1 LRKLI
6 QPYLANAFLS
16 DRALNAHRVWR
27 EASRK
32 RVKTG
37 HLADVYLRLDDPY
50 SYLLIQCLELLQK
63 RYPLQYRFRTVLE
76 MPEDAFPA
84 PRRWAENAFEDA
96 QHLAE
101 LYTDLGLQ
109 FPART
114 PSKNSQYT
122 LPELTA
128 QLLHWELNANY
139 LNLASQLFH
148 AYWHRDEQALNNL
161 VEPRVKSSLEC
172 YQHHLQANQQRLNQQ
187 GHYQSAMVHYQGEW
201 YWGLRR
207 LVHLEERLNN
217 MGLGT
222 SEVFARSH
230 QSLSVHHDLNESE
243 CARIKNKE
251 LAMYLSI
258 RSPYSYLGLAKAKKL
273 ADQYQLRLVL
283 KPVLPMLMRGM
294 KVPRS
299 KSRYSLL
306 DVKREAKRL
315 NLPFG
320 FIADPLGRGVEN
332 TYALFEFAQQQ
343 GKEITLFESI
353 ARGAWSENLDAAS
366 EQGMKIMIERA
377 GLNWTEAHQ
386 LTFGQLNNDWH
397 DWAQENLL
405 ELYELNHWGVPCF
418 KFEDLAVFGQDCF
431 DRIEHA
437 VIKAANKT

>member
-1 LRKLI
+1 MVLG
-6 QPYLANAFLS
+6 AATAS
-16 DRALNAHRVWR
+16 
-27 EASRK
+27 ASRGATK
-32 RVKTG
+32 
-37 HLADVYLRLDDPY
+37 
-50 SYLLIQCLELLQK
+50 Q
-63 RYPLQYRFRTVLE
+63 
-76 MPEDAFPA
+76 
-84 PRRWAENAFEDA
+84 
-96 QHLAE
+96 
-101 LYTDLGLQ
+101 
-109 FPART
+109 
-114 PSKNSQYT
+114 
-122 LPELTA
+122 
-128 QLLHWELNANY
+128 
-139 LNLASQLFH
+139 
-148 AYWHRDEQALNNL
+148 
-161 VEPRVKSSLEC
+161 
-172 YQHHLQANQQRLNQQ
+172 
-187 GHYQSAMVHYQGEW
+187 
-201 YWGLRR
+201 
-207 LVHLEERLNN
+207 
-217 MGLGT
+217 
-222 SEVFARSH
+222 
-230 QSLSVHHDLNESE
+230 HDLNESE

-377 GLNWTEAHQ
+377 GLNWAEAHQ